1 MYMKPH
7 HWSWFTT
14 SVAILCIASSVD
26 FFILVEQ
33 WPSKSI
39 LWIKCSWYNIK
50 LQRRI
55 PMTWWCIKAH
65 TSIGSMPATKM
76 LHGSFASSQRT
87 MAIPHEIVNCIFS
100 YLSFEERIRLTSVC
114 KQWQHLLLDSPEMWN
129 SISHEQMISI
139 AETLTPY
146 RRYIRPSYVRS
157 LTLLKPW
164 VEPDEDDDEDFIR
177 EIKNASLEEDVMFLE
192 HCTHIQQS
200 KKQQQLLMGIC
211 FYLMGALIDLTKFTL
226 IAHIGLS
233 LGWASYIPW
242 HILHLS
248 ILLSNAPIK
257 ISPAAYCIWDP
268 YWNSFPC
275 SNI

>member
-1 MYMKPH
+1 M
-7 HWSWFTT
+7 
-14 SVAILCIASSVD
+14 LAS
-26 FFILVEQ
+26 
-33 WPSKSI
+33 
-39 LWIKCSWYNIK
+39 
-50 LQRRI
+50 
-55 PMTWWCIKAH
+55 
-65 TSIGSMPATKM
+65 KM

-87 MAIPHEIVNCIFS
+87 MTIPHEIVNCIFS

-200 KKQQQLLMGIC
+200 KKQQ
-211 FYLMGALIDLTKFTL
+211 
-226 IAHIGLS
+226 
-233 LGWASYIPW
+233 
-242 HILHLS
+242 
-248 ILLSNAPIK
+248 
-257 ISPAAYCIWDP
+257 
-268 YWNSFPC
+268 
-275 SNI
+275 